1 MSALGQVQALT
12 GSGIKS
18 RSAGRLGTIVLF
30 GGLYPGL
37 IIVGAQTSTRSDS
50 SPDAARLLV
59 AIPIAVFK
67 IIVAGTASSSPF
79 QRRPKID
86 RHHAGIL
93 FTFRWNL
100 RSRCAGNREHHAPS
114 CSAEHDTRNAKLSVM
129 RSRSSTSL
137 KTLGRPDSYCA

>member
-1 MSALGQVQALT
+1 
-12 GSGIKS
+12 
-18 RSAGRLGTIVLF
+18 
-30 GGLYPGL
+30 
-37 IIVGAQTSTRSDS
+37 
-50 SPDAARLLV
+50 LLV

-100 RSRCAGNREHHAPS
+100 RSRCAGNREHHAP
-114 CSAEHDTRNAKLSVM
+114 EHALRHQAALGLEVY
-129 RSRSSTSL
+129 SL
-137 KTLGRPDSYCA
+137 KEETEMRLPIMN